1 MSWASSMV
9 ATLARWRVG
18 SNSSSKFELDKDDC
32 ESAGEIGNTGGSGTR
47 TGNVDGGEGDLERG
61 AGMFSGSPE
70 ACNAWTTAPQ
80 PFSRVFYPLSEFLVL
95 PILC

>member
-32 ESAGEIGNTGGSGTR
+32 ESAGEMGNTGGSGTK
-47 TGNVDGGEGDLERG
+47 TGNVDEGEEGLEGG
-61 AGMFSGSPE
+61 AGMLSGSPE
-70 ACNAWTTAPQ
+70 ACNAWTTALQ
-80 PFSRVFYPLSEFLVL
+80 PLSRVFILSLSS
-95 PILC
+95 

>member
-32 ESAGEIGNTGGSGTR
+32 ESAGEIGNTGGSGTK
-47 TGNVDGGEGDLERG
+47 TGNVGGEEGLEGG
-61 AGMFSGSPE
+61 AGMLSGSPE
-70 ACNAWTTAPQ
+70 ACSACTTALQ
-80 PFSRVFYPLSEFLVL
+80 PLSRVFILSLSS
-95 PILC
+95 